1 MRIDLSLY
9 CFLLPLLGGLLLDLL
24 LGDPQGWP
32 HPVRLFGRMI
42 SWCEKRF
49 NRGRHR
55 RLKGAAVSLLLVLSV
70 IFPLILLQLLS
81 ETFPLTVVLLNTLL
95 FYFAIA
101 HRELIR
107 EASLVEEAVVKGDL
121 PEARKRLSFIVGRD
135 TERLDFRKIRTA
147 TLETLAE
154 NLSDGV
160 IAPLFYYFIGCIPM
174 MYAYKMINTMDSM
187 IGYKNDRYRDF
198 GRFAA
203 RILDDGANWLPA
215 RLTAWIMVLLPPSRN
230 GIKILKRDH
239 AKHASPNS
247 GYPEAALAGLL
258 EARFGGPNSYGGRLV
273 EKPYIGDG
281 ERELTHGDFCT
292 AVRTNHRVL
301 LLFVLMGLFL
311 KVLVLFAV
319 TAGEG

>member
-1 MRIDLSLY
+1 MLLHHLLDLII
-9 CFLLPLLGGLLLDLL
+9 PLAGGLLLDHL

-32 HPVRLFGRMI
+32 HPVRLFGRII

-49 NRGRHR
+49 NRGNHR
-55 RLKGAAVSLLLVLSV
+55 RLKGAVVALVLVFSV
-70 IFPLILLQLLS
+70 WFPLALLDHALGLLPRFVLTLIH
-81 ETFPLTVVLLNTLL
+81 TFL

-101 HRELIR
+101 HRELIK
-107 EASLVEEAVVKGDL
+107 EASLVEEAVEKGDL

-135 TERLDFRKIRTA
+135 TASLDFQKIRTA

-160 IAPLFYYFIGCIPM
+160 IAPLFYYFIGGVPL

-198 GRFAA
+198 GFFAA

-215 RLTAWIMVLLPPSRN
+215 RLTGWVMVLLPPHRI

-258 EARFGGPNSYGGRLV
+258 DTRFGGPNFYGGRLV
-273 EKPYIGDG
+273 EKPYIGDNP
-281 ERELTHGDFCT
+281 RTLTHEDFRT
-292 AVRTNHRVL
+292 AVRTNHRTL
-301 LLFVLMGLFL
+301 LISTLLMALLISLIFIIL
-311 KVLVLFAV
+311 AL
-319 TAGEG
+319 